1 MDKETGMGLALSLI
15 DEDASAAGFAG
26 ATTAAT
32 MMAIVH
38 RRYGRPDVLEHT
50 EVDKPVVGDDDVLVR
65 VHAAAVH
72 PGDYFI
78 MTGVPTVVRL
88 AFGLRRPRNGIRG
101 MDVAGRVEAVGR
113 SVQGLEP
120 GDAVFG
126 RSSTGTLAEY
136 TRAPADNFAPKRAA
150 LFSAQRCYC
159 AARKPRSDSCSTLMI
174 CMPITIGGID
184 GMHTVVT
191 EIGENTSIQPQLITP
206 PTTSLFIWSRRLG
219 GRCASVVPAR
229 QTTSLLGRKRHQVG
243 QRFLIISDDFDIP
256 RVIAIKLLRPFEVTY
271 MWGQVS
277 RCRKHC

>member
-38 RRYGRPDVLEHT
+38 RRYGCPDVLEHT

-136 TRAPADNFAPKRAA
+136 TRAPADNFAPKPVNLSMEQAA
-150 LFSAQRCYC
+150 AIPC
-159 AARKPRSDSCSTLMI
+159 
-174 CMPITIGGID
+174 
-184 GMHTVVT
+184 
-191 EIGENTSIQPQLITP
+191 P
-206 PTTSLFIWSRRLG
+206 PSPPYR
-219 GRCASVVPAR
+219 RCAKLPECS
-229 QTTSLLGRKRHQVG
+229 QGRR
-243 QRFLIISDDFDIP
+243 S
-256 RVIAIKLLRPFEVTY
+256 
-271 MWGQVS
+271 
-277 RCRKHC
+277 

>member
-1 MDKETGMGLALSLI
+1 MGLALSLI

-136 TRAPADNFAPKRAA
+136 TRAPADNFAPSRST
-150 LFSAQRCYC
+150 SA
-159 AARKPRSDSCSTLMI
+159 
-174 CMPITIGGID
+174 
-184 GMHTVVT
+184 
-191 EIGENTSIQPQLITP
+191 
-206 PTTSLFIWSRRLG
+206 WSRPRRSPCPPSPPYR
-219 GRCASVVPAR
+219 RCAKFPECS
-229 QTTSLLGRKRHQVG
+229 QGRR
-243 QRFLIISDDFDIP
+243 S
-256 RVIAIKLLRPFEVTY
+256 
-271 MWGQVS
+271 
-277 RCRKHC
+277 

>member
-1 MDKETGMGLALSLI
+1 MELALSLI

-120 GDAVFG
+120 GDVFG

-136 TRAPADNFAPKRAA
+136 TRAPADN
-150 LFSAQRCYC
+150 L
-159 AARKPRSDSCSTLMI
+159 PRSRST
-174 CMPITIGGID
+174 
-184 GMHTVVT
+184 
-191 EIGENTSIQPQLITP
+191 SA
-206 PTTSLFIWSRRLG
+206 WSRPRRSPCPPSPPYR
-219 GRCASVVPAR
+219 RCAKLPECS
-229 QTTSLLGRKRHQVG
+229 QGRR
-243 QRFLIISDDFDIP
+243 S
-256 RVIAIKLLRPFEVTY
+256 
-271 MWGQVS
+271 
-277 RCRKHC
+277 